1 MYINRMTIN
10 VKPGHMED
18 VLALLKENREQTG
31 SNQRIY
37 EIYIG
42 KYDQISLEIE
52 AEDMAGYEKGWA
64 EWSARPETPAFR
76 EKWLEYTDGGFEE
89 IWRLVE

>member
-1 MYINRMTIN
+1 MYINRMTID

-42 KYDQISLEIE
+42 KYNQISIHLLQNNQSN
-52 AEDMAGYEKGWA
+52 Y
-64 EWSARPETPAFR
+64 
-76 EKWLEYTDGGFEE
+76 
-89 IWRLVE
+89 